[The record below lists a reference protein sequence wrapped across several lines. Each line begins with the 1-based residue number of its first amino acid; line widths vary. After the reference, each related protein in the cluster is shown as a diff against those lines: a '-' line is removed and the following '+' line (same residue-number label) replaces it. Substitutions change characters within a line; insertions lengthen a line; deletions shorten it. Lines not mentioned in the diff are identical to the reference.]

1 MLSLPSSP
9 LRPDP
14 PVSPAPTD
22 FTAPRRLYRGPSLS
36 GSARGDRRDLP
47 CFGCPSLFDCRPVP
61 RRETARLPPPSSF
74 GERIGHRAFYRR
86 LASPFPQPALSALT
100 GSWWVSLTALSVRP
114 GLRPSKLLAPP
125 CLTDRDAHRH
135 RAAGTCTPE
144 LAPELVALG
153 QRTHF
158 RPRDVSRHTL
168 ENVNLPL
175 SALGQAA
182 TSTKTERAR

>member
-100 GSWWVSLTALSVRP
+100 GSWWVSPNGAISSPWVTALEVARP
-114 GLRPSKLLAPP
+114 PLSDRPRCPSASGRRDLYTRACPRVGRPSQGLGMTTAPYWVIAP
-125 CLTDRDAHRH
+125 AGPSPARTDS
-135 RAAGTCTPE
+135 GTGCT
-144 LAPELVALG
+144 
-153 QRTHF
+153 
-158 RPRDVSRHTL
+158 
-168 ENVNLPL
+168 
-175 SALGQAA
+175 
-182 TSTKTERAR
+182 